1 MKKITEKIVN
11 ILADMGRTYWYF
23 EGIKYDDDM
32 FVKYYLEVDELNK
45 DAKSYTAEDYVS
57 KLEGMNL
64 TGLKVWQKYVYF
76 MLWFN
81 EKIVSRIVS
90 GLLGEI
96 NRVTHNG
103 EFECE
108 GIEKVWIN
116 IIRGMINVANVMEG
130 QRQTRRL
137 IKLKRFFNKLS
148 R

>member
-1 MKKITEKIVN
+1 MKKIIKKIVN

-23 EGIKYDDDM
+23 EGVRYDDEM
-32 FVKYYLEVDELNK
+32 FVKYYLEVDELSK
-45 DAKSYTAEDYVS
+45 DAKSYTAEDYAS

-90 GLLGEI
+90 WLCGGI

-108 GIEKVWIN
+108 GIEKIWIN
-116 IIRGMINVANVMEG
+116 VIEGMINVVNVMEG

-137 IKLKRFFNKLS
+137 IKLERFFNKFN
-148 R
+148 